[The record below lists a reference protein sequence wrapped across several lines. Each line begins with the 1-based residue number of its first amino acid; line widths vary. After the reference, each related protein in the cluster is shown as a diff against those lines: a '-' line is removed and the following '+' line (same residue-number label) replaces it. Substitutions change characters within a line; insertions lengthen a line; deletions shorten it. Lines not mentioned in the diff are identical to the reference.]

1 MRISDWSSDLCSSDL
16 MEWASQHGDG
26 CAWIAS
32 FPTDA
37 PFLPRDLVARMADAV
52 ERRGADMACAAS
64 GGRAHPV
71 IGLWPI
77 RLKDDL
83 SRAMRSEEHPSELQ
97 SLMRISYAVFCLKN
111 KNTQQ
116 I

>member
-1 MRISDWSSDLCSSDL
+1 
-16 MEWASQHGDG
+16 MEWASQDGDG

-52 ERRGADMACAAS
+52 ERRGDDMACADT

-71 IGLWPI
+71 IGLWHL
-77 RLKDDL
+77 RLTDDPR
-83 SRAMRSEEHPSELQ
+83 RAMVEEGVRKVDAGTVGHPIGNVEARESVCRYVE
-97 SLMRISYAVFCLKN
+97 C
-111 KNTQQ
+111 TG
-116 I
+116 

>member
-1 MRISDWSSDLCSSDL
+1 
-16 MEWASQHGDG
+16 MEWASQDGDG

-77 RLKDDL
+77 RLKEL
-83 SRAMRSEEHPSELQ
+83 GRASGRERGGQYGL
-97 SLMRISYAVFCLKN
+97 ISVVDAHLK
-111 KNTQQ
+111 KKRRKEDKSK
-116 I
+116 